1 MAIMPANGAITPDA
15 ADSEVLAQLEAVLG
29 RETSEIPR
37 LIGPR
42 GEEVILPA
50 SVYRALRQL
59 VHMLAQQQSVAVV
72 SVERELTT
80 QEAADLLNVSR
91 PYLVRLLE
99 GGEIPFMRTGAHR
112 RVRLGDVLAYKRR
125 RDTARGD
132 ALDRLAQLNQELGLY
147 DE

>member
-1 MAIMPANGAITPDA
+1 
-15 ADSEVLAQLEAVLG
+15 
-29 RETSEIPR
+29 
-37 LIGPR
+37 
-42 GEEVILPA
+42 
-50 SVYRALRQL
+50 
-59 VHMLAQQQSVAVV
+59 MLAQQQSVAVV